1 MDIELINK
9 IDELIDI
16 FNNSDE
22 IKRIKTLKENIYKNE
37 KLKEKIERFN
47 KVKENPYSSEYISLK
62 REILEDEE
70 VKEFKLLENELLL
83 LTLSINQK
91 LNTLTKNKRCNNENN

>member
-9 IDELIDI
+9 LDELIDI
-16 FNNSDE
+16 FNDSDE
-22 IKRIKTLKENIYKNE
+22 VKRIKVLKEKIYKNE

-47 KVKENPYSSEYISLK
+47 KVKENPYSNEFISLK
-62 REILEDEE
+62 KEILEDEE